1 MRLICSFSKY
11 ITRAAM
17 GHQAL
22 LWVQGTWWGAGGN
35 PDPQSRARSAKEG
48 LGLGPGER
56 QDRKP

>member
-1 MRLICSFSKY
+1 
-11 ITRAAM
+11 M

-22 LWVQGTWWGAGGN
+22 LWVQGMWWGAGGN